1 MRGTLGNQNPTALH
15 PAELLLTNAQPA
27 VPGTLSATQ
36 SGLPACLPAQP
47 QTALG
52 EGAKPEKPVQ
62 KPTSSATA
70 CTLKGCTTR
79 RKPKTCWHEVPG
91 ISGTVPGIGNLGSI
105 ENSGVELALSW
116 RDRIERLEPQH
127 RNEPC
132 HHQEQGTEP
141 RAGRLLHHSRR
152 QAAELHNGRIP
163 HRLLL
168 RLQGGRRLPDPGEI
182 EHSPK
187 NTLATVTPGDL
198 KFRDVNGDGEI
209 TTADRTMI
217 GNPTPDVTYGFT
229 LGLGYKNWELAVDMM
244 GQGGNQIYRTW
255 DNYNWSQFN
264 LWSNAWTAGTVNGP
278 ATPSRC

>member
-1 MRGTLGNQNPTALH
+1 M
-15 PAELLLTNAQPA
+15 
-27 VPGTLSATQ
+27 
-36 SGLPACLPAQP
+36 
-47 QTALG
+47 
-52 EGAKPEKPVQ
+52 
-62 KPTSSATA
+62 
-70 CTLKGCTTR
+70 
-79 RKPKTCWHEVPG
+79 PG

-116 RDRIERLEPQH
+116 RDRIGDWNYNIGMNLP
-127 RNEPC
+127 PS
-132 HHQEQGTEP
+132 EQGTEP

-217 GNPTPDVTYGFT
+217 GNPYTRCHLRLHARPGLQE
-229 LGLGYKNWELAVDMM
+229 LGAC
-244 GQGGNQIYRTW
+244 R
-255 DNYNWSQFN
+255 
-264 LWSNAWTAGTVNGP
+264 
-278 ATPSRC
+278 